1 MNIPGL
7 STEASVYKPVGQYW
21 AVAAGSSFGSQVFP
35 MTQCSSQCCSYCDD
49 CECLREKYNRLSVAP
64 AGKSARAIPTA
75 CNVVCAFIAADIRR
89 SAASEAGRL
98 TQGL

>member
-1 MNIPGL
+1 MTLPGFKA
-7 STEASVYKPVGQYW
+7 EARIGRPSPIARPVGS
-21 AVAAGSSFGSQVFP
+21 V
-35 MTQCSSQCCSYCDD
+35 
-49 CECLREKYNRLSVAP
+49 CLREKYNWLSVAP

-75 CNVVCAFIAADIRR
+75 CNVVCAFIAADIPR